1 MSRSIH
7 SPARSRSSCRR
18 LVGGSI
24 IVSVVLS
31 LPTVGP
37 LLLKSLI
44 ALDMFLAGTIILLI
58 SVLTVI
64 GSLISDLLLVWIDPR
79 IRMEDV

>member
-1 MSRSIH
+1 
-7 SPARSRSSCRR
+7 
-18 LVGGSI
+18 
-24 IVSVVLS
+24 VLS

-37 LLLKSLI
+37 LLYKALI

-58 SVLTVI
+58 SALTVV

-79 IRMEDV
+79 IRLEDQ